1 MMKLEK
7 NKKNKEPTRASMTN
21 SQFGS
26 QGRVNL
32 IESKLKKSN
41 DDRSLTI

>member
-7 NKKNKEPTRASMTN
+7 NKKNKKNNKEPTRASMTN

-26 QGRVNL
+26 
-32 IESKLKKSN
+32 
-41 DDRSLTI
+41 